1 MLIMY
6 GVLKELIMNHYNNGT
21 LKNNSDFLERS
32 LERNKEN
39 ESLSVMEYE
48 LLKETIEELIAD

>member
-1 MLIMY
+1 MY

>member
-1 MLIMY
+1 MY

-21 LKNNSDFLERS
+21 LKNNSDFLESS

-39 ESLSVMEYE
+39 ESLSIMEYE
-48 LLKETIEELIAD
+48 LLKETIEELIAR